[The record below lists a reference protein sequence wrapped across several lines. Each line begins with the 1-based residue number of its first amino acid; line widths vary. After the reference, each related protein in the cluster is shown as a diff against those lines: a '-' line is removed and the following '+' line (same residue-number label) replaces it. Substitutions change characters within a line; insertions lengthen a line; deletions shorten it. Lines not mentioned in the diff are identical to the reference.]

1 MIDFVLAKWMAI
13 AIAYGII
20 YAAYVI
26 YALFALRF
34 ERQAQGRRVTDDD
47 FYEVLGE
54 ALIGPV
60 LLPYRVMKNF
70 FSGIKGAIL
79 GMVNAGLP
87 KAGTAI
93 TYNLHNYDF
102 KVRLKSP

>member
-1 MIDFVLAKWMAI
+1 MIDFILAKWMAI

-20 YAAYVI
+20 YATYVI

-34 ERQAQGRRVTDDD
+34 KRQEQGRRVTDDD

-87 KAGTAI
+87 KPGSA
-93 TYNLHNYDF
+93 
-102 KVRLKSP
+102 

>member
-1 MIDFVLAKWMAI
+1 MAI

-93 TYNLHNYDF
+93 AYNLHN
-102 KVRLKSP
+102 

>member
-20 YAAYVI
+20 YAVYVI

-54 ALIGPV
+54 AFIGPI
-60 LLPYRVMKNF
+60 LLPCRIVKNCF
-70 FSGIKGAIL
+70 TLI
-79 GMVNAGLP
+79 
-87 KAGTAI
+87 
-93 TYNLHNYDF
+93 
-102 KVRLKSP
+102 

>member
-93 TYNLHNYDF
+93 AYNLHN
-102 KVRLKSP
+102 